1 MSEEIEYCNNFKEF
15 VREMIDPTKL
25 EEFEEKS
32 NKLFENIQENI
43 PQCITIASSLVEL
56 IEMLTK
62 NYEINNEEFYENNH
76 LKLKGKCKEIEEL
89 GKIIA
94 EKYRKQD
101 YLKEI
106 EKLLSEIQEM
116 NSITEK
122 FKEIEKEN
130 IEIEKSLKS
139 TLKSQIQVTS
149 DLKNSQFEYKGIIF
163 TIRNNNLIHED
174 SEAIVNPDNSNLAH
188 AGGAAKAIADAAGE
202 EFEEDWNKYIKMNK
216 ELITGKAMLTRAG
229 GNLMWDYVIHVV
241 GPRYKNKA
249 DNSREEE
256 QLKSTVRSIMEIV
269 KDENI
274 ASVSIPAISIGI
286 FKFPLELCVK
296 LMAQTIKVFIDRYQL
311 AWLTI

>member
-130 IEIEKSLKS
+130 FETFKSLKS

-149 DLKNSQFEYKGIIF
+149 DLKNSQFEYRGIIF
-163 TIRNNNLIHED
+163 TIKNNNLIHED

-202 EFEEDWNKYIKMNK
+202 EFEED
-216 ELITGKAMLTRAG
+216 
-229 GNLMWDYVIHVV
+229 
-241 GPRYKNKA
+241 
-249 DNSREEE
+249 
-256 QLKSTVRSIMEIV
+256 
-269 KDENI
+269 
-274 ASVSIPAISIGI
+274 
-286 FKFPLELCVK
+286 
-296 LMAQTIKVFIDRYQL
+296 
-311 AWLTI
+311 